1 MEQQEQLLLET
12 LLNVNKRKRRDLL
25 PVWMKV
31 FIWIFMI
38 IGVIAPVCLLAGLSG
53 TKLRLAL
60 YGLESND
67 SLSFPGMVILLLF
80 ILKGIVAFGLW
91 TEKDWA
97 ITLGMADAMVGIAI
111 CVYITAIAPFV
122 NNHSAF
128 VLNLRLELAV
138 LIPYLIKLRKI
149 KSQWIYSD
157 VDLA

>member
-12 LLNVNKRKRRDLL
+12 LLNENKRKRRDLL

-60 YGLESND
+60 YGLESKD

-111 CVYITAIAPFV
+111 CVYVTAIAPFV

-149 KSQWIYSD
+149 KSQWIHSD